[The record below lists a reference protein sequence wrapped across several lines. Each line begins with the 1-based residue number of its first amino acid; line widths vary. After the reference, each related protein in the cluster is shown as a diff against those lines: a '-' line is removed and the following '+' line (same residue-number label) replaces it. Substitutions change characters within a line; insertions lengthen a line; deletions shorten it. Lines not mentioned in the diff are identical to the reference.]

1 MRSQDLIRRL
11 AVGAIVAATVVV
23 VDLLTKRIAAVS
35 FSDEPLAVIPGVLW
49 FNFVENPGAAFS
61 MLQGAGPFL
70 AVAAA
75 VAVVVLFVSLRTPR
89 PLLEVIAFGMVAGGA
104 LGNLVDRVARSDG
117 FLDGHVIDWIQVPNF
132 PLFNIADSAVTVG
145 VALLFIAAWVHRDAG
160 SASDAGAGAEV
171 EA

>member
-1 MRSQDLIRRL
+1 VRLVRSQDLIRRFAL
-11 AVGAIVAATVVV
+11 GAIVSATVVV
-23 VDLLTKRIAAVS
+23 VDLVTKRIAAVS
-35 FSDEPLAVIPGVLW
+35 FADEPLTVIPNVLW

-89 PLLEVIAFGMVAGGA
+89 PLMEVTAFGMVAGGA
-104 LGNLVDRVARSDG
+104 FGNLVDRVARADG
-117 FLDGHVIDWIQVPNF
+117 FLDGRVIDWIQVPNF

-145 VALLFIAAWVHRDAG
+145 VALLFIAAWVHRDA
-160 SASDAGAGAEV
+160 DEGAEAGV